1 MNRTTLI
8 LIATAATT
16 PLAAFHPLAAQARST
31 AVTWS
36 ALEPVPTTVSSGVVK
51 VALNPG
57 VSDWNAVIFSRKS
70 PATPWQQTYYQM
82 KSITFSGGGTLWITS
97 KVGPT
102 STLATDVR
110 IRKSK
115 VLFLE
120 YPLGVITAPPTA
132 TPVAS
137 VTQRGGSTVALGN
150 FESVAMGNFEGA
162 QVTGIWSGLD
172 SVVKTNPSLRDLSL
186 NEISASPASTKM
198 ARLEAGQAVFLDGGR
213 RLVVVADRLV
223 LMSGTQSQRSWPV
236 ASSWV
241 MKTGD
246 QLISVLEKV
255 GYAK

>member
-8 LIATAATT
+8 LIATAATS

-31 AVTWS
+31 PVTWS

-51 VALNPG
+51 VALSPG
-57 VSDWNAVIFSRKS
+57 QADWNALIFSRKS
-70 PATPWQQTYYQM
+70 PATPWQQTYYQI
-82 KSITFSGGGTLWITS
+82 KSMTFPGGGTLWITS

-120 YPLGVITAPPTA
+120 YPLGVITAPATA

-137 VTQRGGSTVALGN
+137 VTQRGGSTVA
-150 FESVAMGNFEGA
+150 MGNFEGA
-162 QVTGIWSGLD
+162 EITGIWSGLD
-172 SVVKTNPSLRDLSL
+172 SVVKTIPSLRDLSL
-186 NEISASPASTKM
+186 NEISTSSASTQT
-198 ARLEAGQAVFLDGGR
+198 ARLDAGQAVFLDGGR

-223 LMSGTQSQRSWPV
+223 LMSGTQFQRSWPV
-236 ASSWV
+236 ATSWV